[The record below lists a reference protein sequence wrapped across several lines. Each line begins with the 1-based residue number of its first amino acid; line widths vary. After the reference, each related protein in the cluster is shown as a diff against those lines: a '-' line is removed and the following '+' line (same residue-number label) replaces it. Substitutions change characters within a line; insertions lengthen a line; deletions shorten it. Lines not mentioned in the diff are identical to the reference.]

1 MFDLSRLFGGRGEGA
16 ARSSGVIM
24 QVSVENLSKLER
36 KLTISVPSE
45 RLDTTVRARLREL
58 GQNVRLKGFRPGKV
72 PAKVIEQR
80 YGRQVRSE
88 ALGELIRQ
96 SFAEAVQQEKLRPA
110 VAPSIETSGDPED
123 GAIRYTATFE
133 VMPEIG
139 KIDVSGLHI
148 VKPTASVADTDID
161 TMIDTLRLQRR
172 SWNPVERAAQAG
184 DLVMFESSAT
194 NDNGRIPAEGVE
206 RAGTIL
212 GSNALFAEFEQALI
226 GITAGEERSFTLAV
240 PADYRVPALAGKQ
253 TVFNVKAA
261 RVSEASMPAVDEAF
275 IRSFG
280 IEGGDLNQ
288 FRTEVRA
295 NLERELKGV
304 LMGRLKADVVEKLV
318 AAHAEIEFP
327 TRMVEA
333 EARGL
338 ARQAEQQAKSQGQK
352 DAKISH
358 EGFLPVAKKR
368 VAAAMLLGELAH
380 QNNIRLDGARV
391 SEMLSTIASTYEE
404 PQQVIDLYRN
414 DPQLMQ
420 GLQSR
425 VIEDQVI
432 DWIAEHSDLATQQLS
447 FAEVMRTGQGG

>member
-1 MFDLSRLFGGRGEGA
+1 
-16 ARSSGVIM
+16 M

-36 KLTISVPSE
+36 KLTVSLPSE
-45 RLDTTVRARLREL
+45 RLDDTVRQRLREL
-58 GQNVRLKGFRPGKV
+58 GRSVRLKGFRPGKV

-80 YGRQVRSE
+80 YGQQVRSE

-110 VAPSIETSGDPED
+110 VAPAIETTGNPED

-148 VKPTASVADTDID
+148 VKPTASVADADID
-161 TMIDTLRLQRR
+161 TMIETLRLQRR
-172 SWNPVERAAQAG
+172 NWSAVEREAQAG
-184 DLVMFESSAT
+184 DMVMFESSAS
-194 NDNGRIPAEGVE
+194 NDAGRIPAEGVE

-212 GSNALFAEFEQALI
+212 GSNALFAEFEQALL
-226 GITAGEERSFTLAV
+226 GAKAGEERSFSLAV
-240 PADYRVPALAGKQ
+240 PADYRVPALAGTQ
-253 TVFNVKAA
+253 TEFQVKVV
-261 RVSEASMPAVDEAF
+261 RVSEAVLPAVDDTF

-280 IEGGDLNQ
+280 IESGDLAQ
-288 FRTEVRA
+288 FRNEVRA

-318 AAHAEIEFP
+318 AAHAELEFP
-327 TRMVEA
+327 ARMIEA

-338 ARQAEQQAKSQGQK
+338 ARQAEQQAKAQGQK
-352 DAKISH
+352 EAKASH

-368 VAAAMLLGELAH
+368 VAAAMLLGELAQ

-391 SEMLSTIASTYEE
+391 AEMLSTIASTYEE

-432 DWIAEHSDLATQQLS
+432 DWIAEHSDLATQSLS

>member
-1 MFDLSRLFGGRGEGA
+1 
-16 ARSSGVIM
+16 M

-45 RLDTTVRARLREL
+45 QLDNNVRARLREL

-96 SFAEAVQQEKLRPA
+96 SFTAAVQQEKLRPA
-110 VAPSIETSGDPED
+110 VAPAIETTGSPEG

-133 VMPEIG
+133 IVPEIG

-148 VKPTASVADTDID
+148 VKPTASVADADID
-161 TMIDTLRLQRR
+161 QMIETLRQQRR
-172 SWNPVERAAQAG
+172 TWVVVDRAAQAG
-184 DLVMFESSAT
+184 DMVMFESSAT
-194 NDNGRIPAEGVE
+194 NESGRIPAEGVE

-226 GITAGEERSFTLAV
+226 GIKADEERKFDIAV
-240 PADYRVPALAGKQ
+240 PADYRVAAMAGKQ
-253 TVFNVKAA
+253 TSFQVKAA
-261 RVSEASMPAVDEAF
+261 RVSEAALPAIDDAF

-280 IEGGDLNQ
+280 IESGDVAQ
-288 FRTEVRA
+288 FRSEVRA

-318 AAHAEIEFP
+318 EAHAELEFP
-327 TRMVEA
+327 SRMIEA

-352 DAKISH
+352 DASVAH

-368 VAAAMLLGELAH
+368 VAAAMLLGELAQ
-380 QNNIRLDGARV
+380 QNSIRLDHARLG
-391 SEMLSTIASTYEE
+391 EMLTTIASTYEE

-425 VIEDQVI
+425 VVEDQVI
-432 DWIAEHSDLATQQLS
+432 DWIADHSDLATRQLS
-447 FAEVMRTGQGG
+447 FAEVMRSGQGG